1 MANESGD
8 TRGGFVHQCV
18 RTDSSSV
25 TLLLFLGGK
34 SSLEG
39 FRLLSLRIIRAA
51 ANAILEVEE
60 EDDWREELL
69 EVEREMFDQVGEA
82 AR

>member
-1 MANESGD
+1 VV
-8 TRGGFVHQCV
+8 VHQCV

-60 EDDWREELL
+60 KDEWREELL
-69 EVEREMFDQVGEA
+69 EVEREMFDEVGVA
-82 AR
+82 SR

>member
-1 MANESGD
+1 
-8 TRGGFVHQCV
+8 VHQCV

-51 ANAILEVEE
+51 ANAILEFEE
-60 EDDWREELL
+60 EDEWREELL
-69 EVEREMFDQVGEA
+69 EVEREMFDEVGVA

>member
-1 MANESGD
+1 
-8 TRGGFVHQCV
+8 
-18 RTDSSSV
+18 
-25 TLLLFLGGK
+25 
-34 SSLEG
+34 
-39 FRLLSLRIIRAA
+39 LRIIRAA